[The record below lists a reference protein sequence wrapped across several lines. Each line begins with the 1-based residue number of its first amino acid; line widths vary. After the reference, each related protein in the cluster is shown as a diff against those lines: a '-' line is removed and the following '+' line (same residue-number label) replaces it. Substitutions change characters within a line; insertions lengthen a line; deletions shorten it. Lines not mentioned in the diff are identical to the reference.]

1 MIFDFTKMTQTHI
14 FVYFIIIQDFSFKI
28 ISLKAAKL
36 ITNIYTLR
44 GYIYLHQNQFA
55 LLPARPVA
63 GRIQNKKVYTN

>member
-1 MIFDFTKMTQTHI
+1 MIFDFTKMTQTHV

-44 GYIYLHQNQFA
+44 GYIFA
-55 LLPARPVA
+55 PKSVRPATGKASSRA
-63 GRIQNKKVYTN
+63 NSK